1 MGEKNI
7 EQEKYPY
14 LSIIDEKA
22 DLLDACGDYL
32 WDNAETAYE
41 EFKSAAYM
49 IKLLRDEGFEV
60 QENLTGIPTAFSGRF
75 GHGKPVIGVLGEY
88 DALSGLQQ
96 AGGVTTKQP
105 LEGKICGQ
113 GCGHN
118 LLGMGSL
125 AAAIAIKHYLEET
138 GREGTVIFFGTPGEE
153 GGSGKA
159 FMARDGAFDELDMAL
174 CWHPDSSNYVRFRS
188 GLANYQVKYIFDG
201 QAAHAGAT
209 PHLGR
214 SALDAVELMN
224 VGVQFLREHMP
235 DDYRVHYAITD
246 AGGFSPNV
254 VQAHAEVLY
263 LIRATTN
270 PEVKSLY
277 ARVNDIAKGA
287 ALMTGT
293 TERHEFIKASSNI
306 VLNEPLED
314 VMQVV
319 MEAIDPPKATEAEQ
333 AFCRELIKT
342 FPAESGADPERP
354 IHDELLPL
362 SPAAL
367 SHGSSDVGDASWVCP
382 TVQCGTATW
391 PYRTP
396 GHSWQATT
404 MGTTEWAMSNA
415 RYAGKVM
422 AGTAI
427 QAIEDPEIL
436 KKAWEAYHVSCPNGY
451 EPPIPKDVKPRAIT
465 SL

>member
-1 MGEKNI
+1 MASKE
-7 EQEKYPY
+7 ELYRY
-14 LSIIDEKA
+14 TSVIDEKKDFLNDTA
-22 DLLDACGDYL
+22 LYL
-32 WDNAETAYE
+32 WENAETAFT
-41 EFKSAAYM
+41 EFKSAAY
-49 IKLLRDEGFEV
+49 LCDALRKEGFEV
-60 QENLTGIPTAFSGRF
+60 TENLTGIATAFSGRF

-96 AGGVTTKQP
+96 VGGVTTKQTI
-105 LEGKICGQ
+105 EGKICGQ

-174 CWHPDSSNYVRFRS
+174 CWHPDSRNMVRINS

-201 QAAHAGAT
+201 QPSHAGGA

-224 VGVQFLREHMP
+224 VGVQFLREHIP
-235 DDYRVHYAITD
+235 DDWRVHYAITD

-254 VQAHAEVLY
+254 VQGHAEVLY

-270 PEVKSLY
+270 PEVKDLY
-277 ARVNDIAKGA
+277 ARVNDIATGA

-293 TERHEFIKASSNI
+293 KEHHEFIKACSNI
-306 VLNEPLED
+306 VLNTTLQK
-314 VMQVV
+314 VMQGV
-319 MEAIDPPKATEAEQ
+319 MEAVEPPKATEEQQ
-333 AFCRELIKT
+333 AFCRELIKSL
-342 FPAESGADPERP
+342 PAASGADSERP

-362 SPAAL
+362 GPAGL

-391 PYRTP
+391 AYGTP
-396 GHSWQATT
+396 GHSWQATSQ
-404 MGTTEWAMSNA
+404 GTTEWAMSCA
-415 RYAGKVM
+415 RYAGKAM

-436 KKAWEAYHVSCPNGY
+436 KKAWEEYRVSCPNGY
-451 EPPIPKDVKPRAIT
+451 EAPIPKDVKPRAIT
-465 SL
+465 AL

>member
-1 MGEKNI
+1 MAGKE
-7 EQEKYPY
+7 ELLRYT
-14 LSIIDEKA
+14 SVIDEKKDVLNDTA
-22 DLLDACGDYL
+22 LYL
-32 WDNAETAYE
+32 WENAETAFT
-41 EFKSAAYM
+41 EFKSAAY
-49 IKLLRDEGFEV
+49 LCDVLRKEGFEV
-60 QENLTGIPTAFSGRF
+60 TENLTGIATAFSGRF
-75 GHGKPVIGVLGEY
+75 GHGKPVVGVLGEY
-88 DALSGLQQ
+88 DALAGLQQ
-96 AGGVTTKQP
+96 AGGSATKQ
-105 LEGKICGQ
+105 LIEGKICGQ

-125 AAAIAIKHYLEET
+125 AAAIAIRHYLGET

-174 CWHPDSSNYVRFRS
+174 CWHPDSNNYVRYRS
-188 GLANYQVKYIFDG
+188 GLANYQIKYIFDG

-246 AGGFSPNV
+246 TGGFSPNV
-254 VQAHAEVLY
+254 VQPHAEVLY

-277 ARVNDIAKGA
+277 ERVNDIAKGA

-293 TERHEFIKASSNI
+293 KEHHEFIKACSNI
-306 VLNEPLED
+306 VLNLPLEE
-314 VMQVV
+314 VMQGV
-319 MEAIDPPKATEAEQ
+319 MEAIEPPRATEEEQ
-333 AFCRELIKT
+333 TFCRELIKT

-362 SPAAL
+362 SPHAL

-391 PYRTP
+391 PFHTP
-396 GHSWQATT
+396 GHSWQATS

-436 KKAWEAYHVSCPNGY
+436 KKAWADYRQSCPNGY
-451 EPPIPKDVKPRAIT
+451 DAPIPKDVKPRAIT
-465 SL
+465 KL